1 MKAPLNWLRAYTD
14 ITLDSHTL
22 SSDMTLSGSKVEAI
36 EKQGAEI
43 DKVVVAQCVSIAK
56 HENSDHLFVCQVDIG
71 EEVIQI
77 VTGAQ
82 NVRENAYLPVALDG
96 STIAGGKKIVKGKL
110 RGVESNGMMCSFE
123 ELGLDYKDYVGGIN
137 DGIMILDDIQDLAE
151 LDLSQTKGKS
161 VMDILG
167 ASDTVIDFEITSN
180 RADCFSMIGIAREV
194 AATTSSAFNKPLI
207 KVKEEGAK
215 NASDYISV
223 EIQAPDLCTRYAA
236 RVVTDVKIAPSPFWM
251 KKRLMAAGVR
261 SINNIVD
268 ITNYVMLEYGQPM
281 HAFDMRTISGNKINV
296 RRAADGEMITTL
308 DGQKRVLDSNMLV
321 IADKDK
327 ALAIAGVMGGE
338 NSEITN
344 ETPAIIFES
353 AIFDGVTVR
362 TGAKKLSLRTEA
374 SSRFEKGLDTV
385 TCLDALNRAVQLVE
399 ELGAGTVCKGIV
411 DCYPVAKKEREISF
425 SPERINKFIGIGAST
440 EEMVNILQKLEC
452 KIDIEK
458 SIVIPPSFRDDLL
471 IEADISEEIARFYGY
486 NNIKSR
492 LLTGCETTLGRRS
505 RDQQIVDNIRNIL
518 IGFGFSEMLTFSFMS
533 PNVFDKIRLPEN
545 DKLRNAVKILN
556 PLGEDFSIMRTTMLP
571 SVLETLKLN
580 NSHRVPEAT
589 FFEIAYVYITE
600 ETILTRLPDHVQ
612 TICMGSYGKGDFFE
626 FKGAVEGLLNC
637 LNITDYEF
645 EAVTDNQSMHP
656 GRTAKLLIK
665 GQEIG
670 IFGQIHPETADEY
683 EVPFDTFVAE
693 LKCVPIIEAAIDI
706 PKNRELPKYPAVSRD
721 IAVVVDT
728 DVLAGHIEK
737 VIKTRAGK
745 NLESC
750 KLFDVYQGAQ
760 VPSGKK
766 SMAYA
771 ITFRDPE
778 KTLTDE
784 DVNKYMQKILNGL
797 QTTFNAELRGTKPTE

>member
-1 MKAPLNWLRAYTD
+1 MKASLNWLKVYTD
-14 ITLDSHTL
+14 INLDSHTL
-22 SSDMTLSGSKVEAI
+22 ANEMTLSGSKVEAI

-43 DKVVVAQCVSIAK
+43 DKVVVAQCVSILK
-56 HENSDHLFVCQVDIG
+56 HENSDHLYVCQIDIG
-71 EEVIQI
+71 DKVIQI

-96 STIAGGKKIVKGKL
+96 STIHGGKKIVKGKL
-110 RGVESNGMMCSFE
+110 RGVESDGMMCSFE
-123 ELGLDYKDYVGGIN
+123 ELGLDYKDYAGGIN

-161 VMDILG
+161 IMDILG
-167 ASDTVIDFEITSN
+167 ANEIVIDFEITSN
-180 RADCFSMIGIAREV
+180 RADCFSMIGLAREV
-194 AATTSSAFNKPLI
+194 AATTSSPFNKPII
-207 KVKEEGAK
+207 KVKEEGTK
-215 NASDYISV
+215 NASDYLSV

-236 RVVTDVKIAPSPFWM
+236 RVVTDVKIAPSPFWL
-251 KKRLMAAGVR
+251 KKRLMAAGIR

-281 HAFDMRTISGNKINV
+281 HAFDLRTISGNKINV
-296 RRAADGEMITTL
+296 RRAADGEEITTL
-308 DGQKRVLDSNMLV
+308 DGQKRVLNSNMLV
-321 IADKDK
+321 IADQNR
-327 ALAIAGVMGGE
+327 AVAIAGVMGGE
-338 NSEITN
+338 NSEITD
-344 ETPAIIFES
+344 ETPTIIFES

-362 TGAKKLSLRTEA
+362 TGAKKVGLRTEA

-385 TCLDALNRAVQLVE
+385 SCLEALNRAAQLVE
-399 ELGAGTVCKGIV
+399 ELGAGKVCKGIV
-411 DCYPVAKKEREISF
+411 DCYPAAKKEREISF

-458 SIVIPPSFRDDLL
+458 SVVIPPSFRDDLL
-471 IEADISEEIARFYGY
+471 IEADIAEEIARFYGY

-505 RDQQIVDNIRNIL
+505 REQQMADKIRDIL
-518 IGFGFSEMLTFSFMS
+518 IGFGYSEMLTFSFMS
-533 PNVFDKIRLPEN
+533 PNVFDKIRLLEN

-580 NSHRVPEAT
+580 NSHRVPEAS
-589 FFEIAYVYITE
+589 FFEIAYVYLTE
-600 ETILTRLPDHVQ
+600 EVVLTRLPEHVQ
-612 TICMGSYGKGDFFE
+612 MICMGSYGKGDFFE

-637 LNITDYEF
+637 LKITDYEF

-656 GRTAKLLIK
+656 GRTAKLLVK
-665 GQEIG
+665 GQEVG
-670 IFGQIHPETADEY
+670 FFGQIHPETADKY

-693 LKCVPIIEAAIDI
+693 LKCTPIIESTIDI
-706 PKNRELPKYPAVSRD
+706 PKNKELPKYPAVSRD
-721 IAVVVDT
+721 LAIVVDSEI
-728 DVLAGHIEK
+728 LAGHIEK

-745 NLESC
+745 NLEFC

-760 VPSGKK
+760 VPLGKK

-771 ITFRDPE
+771 VTFRDSE

-797 QTTFNAELRGTKPTE
+797 ETTFNAKLRA